1 MTLLFYLI
9 PIIIVGLIFLFGF
22 ANVQKINIKPQPI
35 AEFEKRNLLR
45 KDIYELPGV
54 KQQSTHPL
62 GAVQSV
68 IRGRIRFVLF
78 GLLLILL
85 AVFAFYMLYMT
96 DIEFYFERTTL
107 NVFLVQICF

>member
-9 PIIIVGLIFLFGF
+9 PIIIVGVIFLFGF
-22 ANVQKINIKPQPI
+22 ANAQKIDIKPQPI

-62 GAVQSV
+62 GEVQSV
-68 IRGRIRFVLF
+68 IRGRIRFVF
-78 GLLLILL
+78 IDCVSG
-85 AVFAFYMLYMT
+85 FCFLYVIY
-96 DIEFYFERTTL
+96 D
-107 NVFLVQICF
+107 